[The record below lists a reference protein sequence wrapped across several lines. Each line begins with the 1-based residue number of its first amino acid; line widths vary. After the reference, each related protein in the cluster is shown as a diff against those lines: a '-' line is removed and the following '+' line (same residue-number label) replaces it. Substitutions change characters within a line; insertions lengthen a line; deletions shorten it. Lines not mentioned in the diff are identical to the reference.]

1 MSELAEPAVSE
12 IEESEYVHKANVDE
26 DANVSLEQWANPAA
40 AEHQYELEERG
51 SVGLNLDHR
60 VTGLGGTPTDPLDR
74 YQVPVE
80 STTFSVV
87 LRPFDPDSDDPMALA
102 NRRLPGAQE

>member
-1 MSELAEPAVSE
+1 M
-12 IEESEYVHKANVDE
+12 
-26 DANVSLEQWANPAA
+26 
-40 AEHQYELEERG
+40 
-51 SVGLNLDHR
+51 
-60 VTGLGGTPTDPLDR
+60 TGLGGTPTDPLDR

-87 LRPFDPDSDDPMALA
+87 LRPFDPDSDDPMALV